1 MRELNN
7 TISVITGG
15 SKGIGKSIAEL
26 FAKNGSKVIII
37 YNKSKSSAVS
47 VKNKIILS
55 GGSCEI
61 YKLDLSK
68 KNNYKNLF
76 SYVFKKYKKIDI
88 LVNNAGY
95 LKQMNYLNIDHKE
108 WFRTI
113 DTNLTSVFFLSQA
126 FARYLKKQKFG
137 NIINISSIGGQTGG
151 VKAPHYAAA
160 KLAIISLTKSFSRLL
175 APFNVRVNAISPGII
190 ETDLVKKM
198 IKNEGRSKIEKNIPL
213 KKIGNTNNI
222 ADTALFL
229 ASKKSNYMTGQVL
242 NVNGG
247 QFLG

>member
-1 MRELNN
+1 M
-7 TISVITGG
+7 T
-15 SKGIGKSIAEL
+15 
-26 FAKNGSKVIII
+26 
-37 YNKSKSSAVS
+37 
-47 VKNKIILS
+47 
-55 GGSCEI
+55 
-61 YKLDLSK
+61 
-68 KNNYKNLF
+68 
-76 SYVFKKYKKIDI
+76 KKITFSAFGRDS
-88 LVNNAGY
+88 Y
-95 LKQMNYLNIDHKE
+95 YHKE